1 MNTSFEWNEDKN
13 AENVKKHGVS
23 FETAQY
29 AFTDLRLVIAEDLE
43 HSQKEK
49 RFYCFGRVK
58 GGILTVRFT
67 YRKNRIRIIG
77 AGFWRKGK
85 KIYEEKNNIYR

>member
-1 MNTSFEWNEDKN
+1 MNTDFEWDEDKN
-13 AENVKKHGVS
+13 AENQRKHDVD

-29 AFTDLRLVIAEDLE
+29 TFADPKLVIAEDLE
-43 HSQKEK
+43 HSRTEK
-49 RFYCFGRVK
+49 RFYCFGKLK
-58 GGILTVRFT
+58 GGVLTVRFT

-85 KIYEEKNNIYR
+85 KIYEEKNRIHR